1 MNLPNKLT
9 LARML
14 ATPIFLILL
23 MWNFKYHFIA
33 ALVLFIAASLTDM
46 FDGKY
51 ARKHN
56 MVTDFGKFLDPI
68 ADKMLVTA
76 ALIGFCA
83 MEIGG
88 KGIAAVLFIML
99 FREFLV
105 SSIRMIAAASPSKKV
120 IAANI
125 WGKLK
130 TVSQMVAIIYILAAE
145 ALKEI
150 LTFST
155 LSAVLDLFTTILLWI
170 ATALAVISGAIY
182 LFDNREYINT
192 AK

>member
-9 LARML
+9 VARMV
-14 ATPIFLILL
+14 ATPIFMVCL
-23 MWNFKYHFIA
+23 MWNFKFHYIV
-33 ALVLFIAASLTDM
+33 ALVIFIAASLTDM

-83 MEIGG
+83 MGIG
-88 KGIAAVLFIML
+88 KGIAVVLFIML

-105 SSIRMIAAASPSKKV
+105 SSIRMIAASSPSKKV

-130 TVSQMVAIIYILAAE
+130 TVSQMAAIIYILAAE
-145 ALKEI
+145 AVKEI
-150 LTFST
+150 VALST
-155 LSAVLDLFTTILLWI
+155 LSALLDIFTTIFLWI
-170 ATALAVISGAIY
+170 ATLLAVISGAIY
-182 LFDNREYINT
+182 LYENREYVNT

>member
-14 ATPIFLILL
+14 ATPVFLILL

-83 MEIGG
+83 MGIG
-88 KGIAAVLFIML
+88 KGISAVLFIML

-150 LTFST
+150 LAFST
-155 LSAVLDLFTTILLWI
+155 LSAVLDFFTTILLWI

>member
-1 MNLPNKLT
+1 
-9 LARML
+9 ML

>member
-9 LARML
+9 VARMA
-14 ATPIFLILL
+14 ATPVFMVCL
-23 MWNFKYHFIA
+23 MWDFKFHYIV

-83 MEIGG
+83 MGIG

-105 SSIRMIAAASPSKKV
+105 SSIRMIAASSPSKKV

-130 TVSQMVAIIYILAAE
+130 TVSQMVAIIYTLAAE
-145 ALKEI
+145 AVKELFAI
-150 LTFST
+150 ST
-155 LSAVLDLFTTILLWI
+155 LSALLDVFTTIFLWI
-170 ATALAVISGAIY
+170 ATLLAVISGAIY
-182 LFDNREYINT
+182 LYENREYVNT